1 MKVKLILSYYI
12 IISLSF
18 IGVLIQSINYL
29 LRLDCSISIY
39 QLLGLTNHE
48 MVMIVMMM
56 MVIIIMM
63 MTVNVMMMMII
74 TIMMMKDVW

>member
-1 MKVKLILSYYI
+1 MIVKLILSYYI

-56 MVIIIMM
+56 VVIII
-63 MTVNVMMMMII
+63 TVNVMMMMII